1 MRNYSGS
8 GGGDMGVGMNEAK
21 HWHRRAYGGLVSSI
35 SHTIC
40 APLNHE
46 LQGNA
51 TQMLPEELGHA
62 AAYEAF
68 RTWMHNSSIYEPL
81 SGDVERQREGLIGI
95 AIAEGD
101 FSCATGTVSL
111 ANLNQLQ
118 PLDSWHTLVVQET
131 ATPAWKLPR
140 LLRPQDP

>member
-1 MRNYSGS
+1 
-8 GGGDMGVGMNEAK
+8 
-21 HWHRRAYGGLVSSI
+21 
-35 SHTIC
+35 
-40 APLNHE
+40 
-46 LQGNA
+46 
-51 TQMLPEELGHA
+51 MLPEELGHA

-111 ANLNQLQ
+111 ADLNQL
-118 PLDSWHTLVVQET
+118 
-131 ATPAWKLPR
+131 
-140 LLRPQDP
+140 